1 MWQNG
6 AESERGEK
14 RMGALTICDPC
25 AHGTSRTLVA
35 SAFGT
40 SRTLAA
46 RAFRTSR
53 NLAARAFGISRTLV
67 ASAFGTSWRLAARAL
82 WLAAL
87 AALATSG
94 SARAEAE
101 APGVIV
107 AEAEERVFPLTIE
120 ALGTARANESVE
132 IRPLVSQRIVAIRF
146 EDSERIEAGRV
157 LVELQNAEAR
167 ADVASAKATLSES
180 ESQLRRARQLFKT
193 KAVSESELDQRLTR
207 RDADRAVLD
216 AAKSRLADTTV
227 RAPFAGLAGLRNV
240 SLGSYVTPETVIT
253 TLDDTETIKLDFSV
267 PETLL
272 SRIELGGAV
281 IAHSAA
287 WPDAAFEGQV
297 TSMDTRVDPVS
308 RTLTVRA
315 LLGNEDGRLRPG
327 MFLTVSLL
335 RDDIVALVIPETA
348 IVPERSSQFV
358 LVVGD
363 DSTIERRQVRTG
375 RRQPGFVEVTHGLE
389 PGEVVVVEGT
399 QKARPGEAVRVIERL
414 PVSGETPAAE
424 RLPVSGETP
433 AAERPPVSEETPT
446 AEKNP

>member
-1 MWQNG
+1 
-6 AESERGEK
+6 
-14 RMGALTICDPC
+14 MGALTICSPC
-25 AHGTSRTLVA
+25 
-35 SAFGT
+35 AFGT
-40 SRTLAA
+40 SRY
-46 RAFRTSR
+46 F
-53 NLAARAFGISRTLV
+53 AARAFGASRTL
-67 ASAFGTSWRLAARAL
+67 ATHAFGVSWRLAVRAL
-82 WLAAL
+82 SIAAFAVLAIGGSGLAAK
-87 AALATSG
+87 
-94 SARAEAE
+94 E

-107 AEAEERVFPLTIE
+107 AEAEERIFPLTIE

-146 EDSERIEAGRV
+146 EDGERIEAGRV

-180 ESQLRRARQLFKT
+180 KSQLRRAQQLFKT

-253 TLDDTETIKLDFSV
+253 TLDDTVTIKLDFSV

-281 IAHSAA
+281 VARSAA

-315 LLGNEDGRLRPG
+315 LLDNEDGRLRPG

-335 RDDIVALVIPETA
+335 RDDIIALVIPETA
-348 IVPERSSQFV
+348 IVPERSNQFV

-375 RRQPGFVEVTHGLE
+375 RRRPGFVEVTHGLE

-399 QKARPGEAVRVIERL
+399 QKALPGEAVRVIERL
-414 PVSGETPAAE
+414 PLTGDAPAAE
-424 RLPVSGETP
+424 R
-433 AAERPPVSEETPT
+433 
-446 AEKNP
+446 NP

>member
-1 MWQNG
+1 
-6 AESERGEK
+6 
-14 RMGALTICDPC
+14 MGALASDSLC
-25 AHGTSRTLVA
+25 AP
-35 SAFGT
+35 
-40 SRTLAA
+40 AA
-46 RAFRTSR
+46 
-53 NLAARAFGISRTLV
+53 
-67 ASAFGTSWRLAARAL
+67 SWRLATRALRVATRAL
-82 WLAAL
+82 WIAAV
-87 AALATSG
+87 ALLMVSG
-94 SARAEAE
+94 SGLAETD

-146 EDSERIEAGRV
+146 EDGERIEAGRV

-167 ADVASAKATLSES
+167 ADVASAKATLAES
-180 ESQLRRARQLFKT
+180 ENHLRRAQQLFKT

-207 RDADRAVLD
+207 RDADSAMLD

-267 PETLL
+267 PATLL
-272 SRIELGGAV
+272 SRIEVGVAV
-281 IAHSAA
+281 IARSAA
-287 WPDAAFEGQV
+287 WPDAVFEGQI

-315 LLGNEDGRLRPG
+315 LLANEDGRLRPG

-335 RDDIVALVIPETA
+335 RDDIIALVIPETA

-363 DSTIERRQVRTG
+363 DSMIERRQVHTG
-375 RRQPGFVEVTHGLE
+375 RRRPGFVEVTHGLE

-414 PVSGETPAAE
+414 PRTEQTRAAE
-424 RLPVSGETP
+424 H
-433 AAERPPVSEETPT
+433 
-446 AEKNP
+446 NP

>member
-1 MWQNG
+1 
-6 AESERGEK
+6 
-14 RMGALTICDPC
+14 MGVPTICSPC
-25 AHGTSRTLVA
+25 A
-35 SAFGT
+35 FD
-40 SRTLAA
+40 
-46 RAFRTSR
+46 
-53 NLAARAFGISRTLV
+53 
-67 ASAFGTSWRLAARAL
+67 TSWRLVMRAL
-82 WLAAL
+82 WIAAL
-87 AALATSG
+87 AVLSISDSALA
-94 SARAEAE
+94 AAD

-146 EDSERIEAGRV
+146 EDGERIEAGRV

-180 ESQLRRARQLFKT
+180 ESQLRRAQQLFKT

-253 TLDDTETIKLDFSV
+253 TLDDTEIIKLDFSV

-272 SRIELGGAV
+272 SRIEPGVAV
-281 IAHSAA
+281 IARSAA
-287 WPDAAFEGQV
+287 WPDASFDGQI

-315 LLGNEDGRLRPG
+315 LLDNKDGRLRPG

-348 IVPERSSQFV
+348 IVPERSNQFV

-375 RRQPGFVEVTHGLE
+375 RRRPGFVEVTFGLE

-399 QKARPGEAVRVIERL
+399 QKALPGEAVRVIERL
-414 PVSGETPAAE
+414 PLSEEMRAAE
-424 RLPVSGETP
+424 R
-433 AAERPPVSEETPT
+433 
-446 AEKNP
+446 NP

>member
-87 AALATSG
+87 AALAISG

-227 RAPFAGLAGLRNV
+227 RAPFAGLTGLRNV

>member
-1 MWQNG
+1 
-6 AESERGEK
+6 
-14 RMGALTICDPC
+14 MGALTICSPC
-25 AHGTSRTLVA
+25 A
-35 SAFGT
+35 FD
-40 SRTLAA
+40 
-46 RAFRTSR
+46 
-53 NLAARAFGISRTLV
+53 
-67 ASAFGTSWRLAARAL
+67 TSWRLVMRAL
-82 WLAAL
+82 WIAAL
-87 AALATSG
+87 AVLSIGGSALA
-94 SARAEAE
+94 AAD

-146 EDSERIEAGRV
+146 EDGERIEAGRV

-180 ESQLRRARQLFKT
+180 ESQLRRAQQLFKT

-253 TLDDTETIKLDFSV
+253 TLDDTETIKLDFSI

-272 SRIELGGAV
+272 SRIEPGVAV
-281 IAHSAA
+281 IARSAA
-287 WPDAAFEGQV
+287 WPDAAFEGQI

-335 RDDIVALVIPETA
+335 RDDIVALVVPESA
-348 IVPERSSQFV
+348 IVPERSTQFV
-358 LVVGD
+358 LVVAN
-363 DSTIERRQVRTG
+363 DSVIERRQVRTG
-375 RRQPGFVEVTHGLE
+375 RRRPGFVEVTQGLE

-399 QKARPGEAVRVIERL
+399 QKALPGEAVRVIQRL
-414 PVSGETPAAE
+414 PLTEQTRAAE
-424 RLPVSGETP
+424 R
-433 AAERPPVSEETPT
+433 
-446 AEKNP
+446 NP

>member
-6 AESERGEK
+6 AESAQGER
-14 RMGALTICDPC
+14 RMGAPAIYCPC
-25 AHGTSRTLVA
+25 PFDASR
-35 SAFGT
+35 
-40 SRTLAA
+40 
-46 RAFRTSR
+46 
-53 NLAARAFGISRTLV
+53 
-67 ASAFGTSWRLAARAL
+67 RLATRAPWIATRTPWITTRAL
-82 WLAAL
+82 WIAALVVSSITGSGLAA
-87 AALATSG
+87 
-94 SARAEAE
+94 AE

-146 EDSERIEAGRV
+146 EDGERIEAGRV

-167 ADVASAKATLSES
+167 ADVAIAKAALSES
-180 ESQLRRARQLFKT
+180 ESQLRRAQQLFKT
-193 KAVSESELDQRLTR
+193 KAVSESELDQRITR

-267 PETLL
+267 PATLL
-272 SRIELGGAV
+272 SHIESGVPV
-281 IAHSAA
+281 IARSAA
-287 WPDAAFEGQV
+287 WPDAVFEGQI
-297 TSMDTRVDPVS
+297 TSMDSRVDPIS

-335 RDDIVALVIPETA
+335 RDDIVALVIPEAA
-348 IVPERSSQFV
+348 IVPDRSNQFV
-358 LVVGD
+358 LVVGG
-363 DSTIERRQVRTG
+363 DSMIERRQVRTG
-375 RRQPGFVEVTHGLE
+375 RRHPGFVEVTHGLE

-399 QKARPGEAVRVIERL
+399 QKALPGEAVRIIERL
-414 PVSGETPAAE
+414 PPAEETRAAE
-424 RLPVSGETP
+424 R
-433 AAERPPVSEETPT
+433 
-446 AEKNP
+446 NP

>member
-1 MWQNG
+1 
-6 AESERGEK
+6 
-14 RMGALTICDPC
+14 MGAPASDNLC
-25 AHGTSRTLVA
+25 AFDA
-35 SAFGT
+35 P
-40 SRTLAA
+40 
-46 RAFRTSR
+46 
-53 NLAARAFGISRTLV
+53 
-67 ASAFGTSWRLAARAL
+67 WRLAARAL
-82 WLAAL
+82 WIAAL
-87 AALATSG
+87 ALASIGGSG
-94 SARAEAE
+94 RAAAD

-146 EDSERIEAGRV
+146 EDGERIEAGRV

-180 ESQLRRARQLFKT
+180 ESQLRRAQQLFKT
-193 KAVSESELDQRLTR
+193 KAGSESELDQRLTR

-216 AAKSRLADTTV
+216 AARSRLADTTV

-272 SRIELGGAV
+272 SRIEPGVAV
-281 IAHSAA
+281 IARSAA
-287 WPDAAFEGQV
+287 WPDAAFDGQI

-315 LLGNEDGRLRPG
+315 LLANEDGRLRPG

-335 RDDIVALVIPETA
+335 RDDIVALVVPESA
-348 IVPERSSQFV
+348 IVPERSTQFV
-358 LVVGD
+358 LVVD
-363 DSTIERRQVRTG
+363 NDSTIERRQVRTG
-375 RRQPGFVEVTHGLE
+375 RRRPGFVEVTFGLE

-399 QKARPGEAVRVIERL
+399 QKARPGEAVRIIKRL
-414 PVSGETPAAE
+414 PLTEPTRAAE
-424 RLPVSGETP
+424 R
-433 AAERPPVSEETPT
+433 
-446 AEKNP
+446 NP

>member
-6 AESERGEK
+6 AENAQGER
-14 RMGALTICDPC
+14 RMGAPAIYRPC
-25 AHGTSRTLVA
+25 AFDASR
-35 SAFGT
+35 
-40 SRTLAA
+40 
-46 RAFRTSR
+46 
-53 NLAARAFGISRTLV
+53 
-67 ASAFGTSWRLAARAL
+67 RLATRTPWIATRAPWIATRAL
-82 WLAAL
+82 WITALVVSSISGSGLAA
-87 AALATSG
+87 
-94 SARAEAE
+94 AE

-146 EDSERIEAGRV
+146 EDGERIEAGRV

-167 ADVASAKATLSES
+167 ADVAIAKAALSES
-180 ESQLRRARQLFKT
+180 ESQLRRAQQLFKT
-193 KAVSESELDQRLTR
+193 KAVSESELDQRITR

-267 PETLL
+267 PATLL
-272 SRIELGGAV
+272 SHIEPGVAV
-281 IAHSAA
+281 IARSAA
-287 WPDAAFEGQV
+287 WPDAVFEGQI
-297 TSMDTRVDPVS
+297 TSMDSRVDPVS

-315 LLGNEDGRLRPG
+315 LLDNEDGRLRPG

-335 RDDIVALVIPETA
+335 RDDIVALVIPEAA
-348 IVPERSSQFV
+348 IVPDRSNQFV
-358 LVVGD
+358 LVVGG
-363 DSTIERRQVRTG
+363 DSMIERRQVRTG
-375 RRQPGFVEVTHGLE
+375 RRRPGFVEVTHGLE

-399 QKARPGEAVRVIERL
+399 QKALPGEAVRIIERL
-414 PVSGETPAAE
+414 PPAEETRAAE
-424 RLPVSGETP
+424 R
-433 AAERPPVSEETPT
+433 
-446 AEKNP
+446 NP

>member
-1 MWQNG
+1 
-6 AESERGEK
+6 
-14 RMGALTICDPC
+14 MGAP
-25 AHGTSRTLVA
+25 A
-35 SAFGT
+35 SHIPHAFGT
-40 SRTLAA
+40 SRTPAT
-46 RAFRTSR
+46 R
-53 NLAARAFGISRTLV
+53 
-67 ASAFGTSWRLAARAL
+67 AFGTSWRLAVRAL
-82 WLAAL
+82 WIAAFAVSTISGSGLAAK
-87 AALATSG
+87 
-94 SARAEAE
+94 E

-132 IRPLVSQRIVAIRF
+132 IRPLVSQRIVAIHF
-146 EDSERIEAGRV
+146 EDGERIEAGRV

-167 ADVASAKATLSES
+167 ADVASAKASLSES
-180 ESQLRRARQLFKT
+180 ESQLRRAQQLFKT

-272 SRIELGGAV
+272 SRIEPGIAV
-281 IAHSAA
+281 IARSAA
-287 WPDAAFEGQV
+287 WPDATFEGQI

-375 RRQPGFVEVTHGLE
+375 RRRPGFVEVTHGLE
-389 PGEVVVVEGT
+389 AGEVVVVEGT
-399 QKARPGEAVRVIERL
+399 QKALPGEAVRVIERL
-414 PVSGETPAAE
+414 PLTGDAPAAE
-424 RLPVSGETP
+424 R
-433 AAERPPVSEETPT
+433 
-446 AEKNP
+446 NP